1 MTTDSVSSSTTECKS
16 CLGCRFLIQRDDGYS
31 NWTVEN
37 TKAHCILD
45 ANGFLPEDIPD
56 DICGYKTDY
65 KWVKPED
72 DKWYATKTQR
82 CDKYQY
88 SDSEPI
94 KLDVE
99 GDKIMT
105 IKMAES
111 HFFKTGDG
119 MPLRIARYFNK
130 EEGEYV
136 DYFED

>member
-16 CLGCRFLIQRDDGYS
+16 CLGCRFLITRDTGYS
-31 NWTVEN
+31 NWTVED
-37 TKAHCILD
+37 TQAHCML
-45 ANGFLPEDIPD
+45 NNNFHLPADIPD

-65 KWVKPED
+65 KWVKPEN
-72 DKWYATKTQR
+72 DKWYATKNQR
-82 CDKYQY
+82 CDKYEY
-88 SDSEPI
+88 SAEVPI

-105 IKMAES
+105 IKQAET

-130 EEGEYV
+130 EEG
-136 DYFED
+136 DYLDENN